1 MKEFSLNNFR
11 LSVVITTYNR
21 PDLLIR
27 AINSVIAERNEY
39 NTVEIIVVDDA
50 STIPLP
56 KLEITQLTYHRMPI
70 NGGPGPARMK
80 GIEISS
86 THWVLML
93 DDDDVLEVGAVKYL
107 AECLPSPEKSQYPV
121 YQFAVNNQNQ
131 KEKFRLVTYDDY
143 INKIIR
149 GEFTPVFDRNKFLST
164 GLQYPHSLVGGEHLL
179 WWKLSEKFGI
189 PSYNHRLVSVSNDAI
204 IRLTHFSSQIANA
217 THHQQLAEMTLID
230 FGDKLRYAYPNE
242 YRRVC
247 LTHITYSLLSN
258 YKTKARL
265 SLKNAPLS
273 GKLKFVLWVISML
286 PHKVIQ
292 KMFLFYRQ
300 YQR

>member
-1 MKEFSLNNFR
+1 MELSLKNFR

-21 PDLLIR
+21 PNLLIR
-27 AINSVIAERNEY
+27 AINSVIAERNKY
-39 NTVEIIVVDDA
+39 NTIEIIVVDDA

-56 KLEITQLTYHRMPI
+56 ELELTQLIYHRMPI

-86 THWVLML
+86 SHWVLML
-93 DDDDVLEVGAVKYL
+93 DDDDILEVGAVKYL
-107 AECLPSPEKSQYPV
+107 AEYLPSQEKSYYPV
-121 YQFAVNNQNQ
+121 YQFAINSQNQ

-143 INKIIR
+143 ISKVIE

-189 PSYNHRLVSVSNDAI
+189 PSYNHRLVSVSNDAT

-217 THHQQLAEMTLID
+217 AHHHQLAEMTLID
-230 FGDKLRYAYPNE
+230 FGNKLRYAYPDE

-247 LTHITYSLLSN
+247 LAHIIYGLLSN
-258 YKTKARL
+258 YKIKARI
-265 SLKNAPLS
+265 SLKNAPFS
-273 GKLKFVLWVISML
+273 GKVKFVLWVISLL
-286 PHKVIQ
+286 PNKVIQ
-292 KMFLFYRQ
+292 KMFLLYRH